1 MAKKEKKT
9 KPEEGNRTTHESSKP
24 TKQRKPINVQRLILI
39 IVFVCYIVIQVYVAF
54 ESIKPATGEIN
65 YTELFELVDSGQA
78 DIIYITTEQDYL
90 TVVTK
95 DGESFDC
102 VNPKS
107 DEFIEDLMKAGA
119 NISIQKRSTM
129 DAVSSILLTLP
140 MVAILAMFAIY
151 LSNTIIGGS
160 TKMFT
165 LLKPNQNKTTFDSIR
180 GLTQTKKEVK
190 FAVDQ
195 IHNWKKLDS
204 IGARPC
210 KGIMLYGPPG
220 TGKTLI
226 ARAIANEASVPFISA
241 SGSDFDE
248 MFVGVGAA
256 RIRNLWN
263 MAIQN
268 APCIIFIDEI
278 DCVGKRRK
286 GGDGATNDHNQTLN
300 CLLQKMDGLNKVKGV
315 MVIAATNRL
324 EELDPAL
331 LRPGRFDRHYYVGAP
346 SNKKD
351 RQDMVEYY
359 LNGKY
364 IENEG
369 VNVESVSK
377 LMVGLS
383 GAEIEEALNEAVYIS
398 LREEREGVIGLKDID
413 EAVMKLHTKG
423 VKEEHSSQRDTEITA
438 IHEAG
443 HALVT
448 VMQGLKVS
456 KVSIAPYSGG
466 VGGVTMRDM
475 DIDFDQKL
483 KFKTDTENDIRIYLA
498 GMLAEEL
505 KYGEHT
511 QGCSSDL
518 AEATK
523 TIYAMVTSYGQGK
536 VLLNENTLMEL
547 GIHHL
552 LESAVIDECNAKLDV
567 YRKETIEILENNKEA
582 LYEIAELLEKE
593 TTIFGKDVYSI
604 IDKYKVVEE

>member
-1 MAKKEKKT
+1 MAKKD
-9 KPEEGNRTTHESSKP
+9 KPIEGNRTTNESSKP
-24 TKQRKPINVQRLILI
+24 TRQKKPINVQRLVLI
-39 IVFVCYIVIQVYVAF
+39 VVFACYIGIQIYIAF
-54 ESIKPATGEIN
+54 SSIKPATGEIN
-65 YTELFELVDSGQA
+65 YTELFELVESGQT
-78 DIIYITTEQDYL
+78 DTIYITKEQDYL

-95 DGESFDC
+95 DGNSYDC

-107 DEFIEDLMKAGA
+107 DWFIEDLMKAGA
-119 NISIQKRSTM
+119 NISIQKQSM
-129 DAVSSILLTLP
+129 SNAISSIMLTLP

-165 LLKPNQNKTTFDSIR
+165 LLKPNQNRTTFNSIR
-180 GLTQTKKEVK
+180 GLSQTKKEVK

-204 IGARPC
+204 VGARPC

-226 ARAIANEASVPFISA
+226 ARAIANEAGVPFISA
-241 SGSDFDE
+241 SGSDFDG

-256 RIRNLWN
+256 RIRNLWS

-286 GGDGATNDHNQTLN
+286 GGDGASNDHNQTLN
-300 CLLQKMDGLNKVKGV
+300 CLLQKMDGLNKINGV

-324 EELDPAL
+324 DELDPAL
-331 LRPGRFDRHYYVGAP
+331 LRPGRFDRHYYVGPPA
-346 SNKKD
+346 NKKD

-364 IENEG
+364 IESKD
-369 VNVESVSK
+369 VNVENVSK

-398 LREEREGVIGLKDID
+398 LSEGREGTINLKDID

-423 VKEEHSSQRDTEITA
+423 VKEEHSSERDTEITA

-443 HALVT
+443 HALVA
-448 VMQGLKVS
+448 VLQGLKIA

-466 VGGVTMRDM
+466 VGGITMRDL
-475 DIDFDQKL
+475 DIEFDQKMKL
-483 KFKTDTENDIRIYLA
+483 KSDMENDIRIFLA
-498 GMLAEEL
+498 GMLAEDN
-505 KYGEHT
+505 KYGEHS
-511 QGCSSDL
+511 QGCSQDIS
-518 AEATK
+518 EATK
-523 TIYAMVTSYGQGK
+523 IIYSMVTAYGQGDI
-536 VLLNENTLMEL
+536 LLNENTLMEL
-547 GIHHL
+547 GIHHI
-552 LESAVIDECNAKLDV
+552 LESSVVKQCNDMLDV
-567 YRKETIEILENNKEA
+567 YRKETADMLENNKDA

-593 TTIFGKDVYSI
+593 TTIFGKDVYAI
-604 IDKYKVVEE
+604 IDKHKKA

>member
-1 MAKKEKKT
+1 MANKKL
-9 KPEEGNRTTHESSKP
+9 PEDGNRTTHDSSKP
-24 TKQRKPINVQRLILI
+24 TRQKKPINVQRLILI
-39 IVFVCYIVIQVYVAF
+39 IVFVIYVGIQVYLAF
-54 ESIKPATGEIN
+54 TSIKPATGEIG
-65 YTELFELVDSGQA
+65 YDKLFEMVESGETGK
-78 DIIYITTEQDYL
+78 IFITKEQDYL
-90 TVVTK
+90 TVTTK
-95 DGESFDC
+95 DGKSFDC

-107 DEFIEDLMKAGA
+107 DKFIEDLMKAGA
-119 NISIQKRSTM
+119 DISIQRRSKSE
-129 DAVSSILLTLP
+129 ALSSVLLTLP

-151 LSNTIIGGS
+151 LCNTIIGGS

-180 GLTQTKKEVK
+180 GLTQTKREVK

-195 IHNWKKLDS
+195 IQNWKRLDS
-204 IGARPC
+204 VGARPC

-226 ARAIANEASVPFISA
+226 ARAIANEAGVPFISA

-256 RIRNLWN
+256 RIRNLWS
-263 MAIQN
+263 MAMQN

-300 CLLQKMDGLNKVKGV
+300 CLLQKMDGLNKVNGV

-331 LRPGRFDRHYYVGAP
+331 LRPGRFDRHYYVGVP

-364 IENEG
+364 IEDKE
-369 VNVESVSK
+369 VNVENVSK

-398 LREEREGVIGLKDID
+398 LREDREGAISLKDID

-448 VMQGLKVS
+448 VLQGLKVS

-466 VGGVTMRDM
+466 IGGVTMRDM
-475 DIDFDQKL
+475 DIEFDQKL
-483 KFKTDTENDIRIYLA
+483 KLKTDMENDIRVLLA
-498 GMLAEEL
+498 GMLAEEI

-523 TIYAMVTSYGQGK
+523 TIYSMVTSYGQGRG
-536 VLLNENTLMEL
+536 LLNENTLMEL
-547 GIHHL
+547 GINHL
-552 LESAVIDECNAKLDV
+552 IESKIIGECNEMLEI
-567 YRKETIEILENNKEA
+567 YRKETLRLLEQNKDK

-593 TTIFGKDVYSI
+593 TTIFGKDVHGI
-604 IDKYKVVEE
+604 VGKPA

>member
-1 MAKKEKKT
+1 MGKKV
-9 KPEEGNRTTHESSKP
+9 KPEERNKTTNESSKP
-24 TKQRKPINVQRLILI
+24 TRQKKPINVQRLILI
-39 IVFVCYIVIQVYVAF
+39 IVFVCYIGIQIMIAF
-54 ESIKPATGEIN
+54 KSIKPATGEIN
-65 YTELFELVDSGQA
+65 YTELFQMVESGQV
-78 DIIYITTEQDYL
+78 DTVYITKEQNYL
-90 TVVTK
+90 TVETI
-95 DGESFDC
+95 DGKTFDC
-102 VNPKS
+102 VNPRS
-107 DEFIEDLMKAGA
+107 DTFIEDLMKAGA
-119 NISIQKRSTM
+119 NVSIQKQSTT

-151 LSNTIIGGS
+151 LANTIIGAN

-165 LLKPNQNKTTFDSIR
+165 LLKPNQNNTTFDSIR
-180 GLTQTKKEVK
+180 GLTQTKREVK

-195 IHNWKKLDS
+195 IQNWKKLDS
-204 IGARPC
+204 VGARPC

-226 ARAIANEASVPFISA
+226 ARAIANEAGVPFISA

-300 CLLQKMDGLNKVKGV
+300 CLLQKMDGLNKVNGV
-315 MVIAATNRL
+315 LVVAATNRL

-351 RQDMVEYY
+351 RQDMVKYY
-359 LNGKY
+359 LNGKF
-364 IENEG
+364 IENED
-369 VNVESVSK
+369 VNVENVSK

-383 GAEIEEALNEAVYIS
+383 GAEIEESLNEAVYIS
-398 LREEREGVIGLKDID
+398 LREDRGGSITLKDID

-448 VMQGLKVS
+448 VKLGLKVS

-466 VGGVTMRDM
+466 IGGVTMRDM
-475 DIDFDQKL
+475 EEEVDQKL
-483 KFKTDTENDIRIYLA
+483 KLRTDMENDIRVLLA
-498 GMLAEEL
+498 GMLAEEI
-505 KYGEHT
+505 KYSEHT

-518 AEATK
+518 EEATK
-523 TIYAMVTSYGQGK
+523 KIYAMVTSYGQGK

-547 GIHHL
+547 GIHHI
-552 LESAVIDECNAKLDV
+552 LESSVISECNEKLSV
-567 YRKETIEILENNKEA
+567 YRDETTKILQDNKDA
-582 LYEIAELLEKE
+582 LFEIAELLEKE
-593 TTIFGKDVYSI
+593 ITIFGKDVYSI
-604 IDKYKVVEE
+604 IDKHTKA

>member
-1 MAKKEKKT
+1 MAKKQ
-9 KPEEGNRTTHESSKP
+9 KPTDGNRTTNESSKP
-24 TKQRKPINVQRLILI
+24 TRQKKPINVQRLVLI
-39 IVFVCYIVIQVYVAF
+39 IVFACYIGIQIYIAF
-54 ESIKPATGEIN
+54 STIKPATGEIG
-65 YTELFELVDSGQA
+65 YTELFELVTTGQA
-78 DIIYITTEQDYL
+78 DTVYITTEQDYL
-90 TVVTK
+90 TVTTK
-95 DGESFDC
+95 SGESFDC

-107 DEFIEDLMKAGA
+107 DRFIEDLMKAGA
-119 NISIQKRSTM
+119 NISIQKQSLS

-140 MVAILAMFAIY
+140 LVAILAMFAIY

-165 LLKPNQNKTTFDSIR
+165 LLKPNQNRTTFNSIR
-180 GLTQTKKEVK
+180 GLSQTKKEVK

-204 IGARPC
+204 VGARPC
-210 KGIMLYGPPG
+210 RGIMLYGPPG

-226 ARAIANEASVPFISA
+226 ARAIANEAGVPFISA

-256 RIRNLWN
+256 RIRNLWS

-300 CLLQKMDGLNKVKGV
+300 CLLQKMDGLNKINGV

-324 EELDPAL
+324 DELDPAL
-331 LRPGRFDRHYYVGAP
+331 LRPGRFDRHYYVGVP

-351 RQDMVEYY
+351 RQDVVEYY

-364 IENEG
+364 IENKD
-369 VNVESVSK
+369 VNVENVSK

-398 LREEREGVIGLKDID
+398 LSEEREGTIGLKDID

-423 VKEEHSSQRDTEITA
+423 VKEEHSSQRDMEITA

-443 HALVT
+443 HALIT
-448 VMQGLKVS
+448 ALQGLKVA

-466 VGGVTMRDM
+466 VGGVTQRDL
-475 DIDFDQKL
+475 DEEFDQKMR
-483 KFKTDTENDIRIYLA
+483 FKSDMENDIRIFLA
-498 GMLAEEL
+498 GMLAEDL

-511 QGCSSDL
+511 QGCSQDL
-518 AEATK
+518 SEATK
-523 TIYAMVTSYGQGK
+523 IIYSMVTAYGQGK
-536 VLLNENTLMEL
+536 ILLNENTLMEL

-552 LESAVIDECNAKLDV
+552 LESGVVSEGNEMLEK
-567 YRKETIEILENNKEA
+567 YRKETYSILEENKDA
-582 LYEIAELLEKE
+582 LYEIASLLEKE
-593 TTIFGKDVYSI
+593 TTIFSSDVNAI
-604 IDKYKVVEE
+604 VEKYKSNK